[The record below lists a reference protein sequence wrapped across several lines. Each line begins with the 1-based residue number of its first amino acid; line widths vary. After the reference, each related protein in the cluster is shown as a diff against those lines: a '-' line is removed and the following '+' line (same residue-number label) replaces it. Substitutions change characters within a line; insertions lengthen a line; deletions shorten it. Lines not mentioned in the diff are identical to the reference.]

1 MVKTIILQKKF
12 YQRKNNR
19 TTIEVDMENAKDQI
33 TLVEIRER
41 LVRIETILEEQDFRA
56 VERSADDALALAKKN
71 EKAIIE
77 LQSYVKWFVMAV
89 LGAVVAA
96 VCALV
101 LK

>member
-1 MVKTIILQKKF
+1 MS
-12 YQRKNNR
+12 
-19 TTIEVDMENAKDQI
+19 DMATNDQI

-41 LVRIETILEEQDFRA
+41 LVRIETILEDQDYKA
-56 VERSADDALALAKKN
+56 VEKTADDALTIAKKN
-71 EKAIIE
+71 DKAIAD

-89 LGAVVAA
+89 LGAFIAA

>member
-1 MVKTIILQKKF
+1 MK
-12 YQRKNNR
+12 
-19 TTIEVDMENAKDQI
+19 VDMDNKDQI

-41 LVRIETILEEQDFRA
+41 LVRIETILEEQDYKS
-56 VERSADDALALAKKN
+56 VEKTAEDALSLAHKN
-71 EKAIIE
+71 EKAVGE

-89 LGAVVAA
+89 LGAVIAA

>member
-1 MVKTIILQKKF
+1 MS
-12 YQRKNNR
+12 
-19 TTIEVDMENAKDQI
+19 DMATNDQI

-41 LVRIETILEEQDFRA
+41 LVRIETILEEQDYKA
-56 VERSADDALALAKKN
+56 VEKTADDALTLAKKN
-71 EKAIIE
+71 DKAIAD

-89 LGAVVAA
+89 LGAFIAA

>member
-1 MVKTIILQKKF
+1 MS
-12 YQRKNNR
+12 
-19 TTIEVDMENAKDQI
+19 DMATNDQI

-41 LVRIETILEEQDFRA
+41 LVRIETILEEQDYKA
-56 VERSADDALALAKKN
+56 VEKTADDALTLAKKN
-71 EKAIIE
+71 DRAVAD

-89 LGAVVAA
+89 LGAFIAA

>member
-1 MVKTIILQKKF
+1 M
-12 YQRKNNR
+12 
-19 TTIEVDMENAKDQI
+19 EVDMENTKDQI

-41 LVRIETILEEQDFRA
+41 LVRIETILEEQDYKA
-56 VERSADDALALAKKN
+56 VEKTADDALTLAKKN
-71 EKAIIE
+71 DRAIAE

>member
-1 MVKTIILQKKF
+1 MELDMD
-12 YQRKNNR
+12 NR
-19 TTIEVDMENAKDQI
+19 DQI

-41 LVRIETILEEQDFRA
+41 LVRIETILEEQDYKS
-56 VERSADDALALAKKN
+56 VEKTADDALSLARKN
-71 EKAIIE
+71 EKAVGE

-89 LGAVVAA
+89 LGAVIAA